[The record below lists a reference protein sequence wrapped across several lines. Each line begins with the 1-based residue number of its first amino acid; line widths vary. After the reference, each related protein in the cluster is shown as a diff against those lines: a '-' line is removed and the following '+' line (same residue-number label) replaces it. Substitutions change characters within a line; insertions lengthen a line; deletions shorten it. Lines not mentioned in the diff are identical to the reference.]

1 MNVGGQLEQNA
12 MNEVLEDV
20 SHGIDWR
27 ALSKRF
33 NQKFI
38 PRIQRLQY
46 LAYHQVGDVFEH
58 RKERIKALW
67 PNNYEFHSWSERRLR
82 STVDYNWVGWAG
94 PGGCGK
100 TTDAAVQGLEYW
112 LQAPDR
118 TAVIVCSTTMKM
130 LRKRIWAQMAYY
142 HQNLPTNIGSVGEL
156 IDSDTMIRWKK
167 GDTKNGIFG
176 MAVEEGPVDEIVNNL
191 IGIHTH
197 RVWLMLDEL
206 QGVREAIMKATRN
219 MAKNPVF
226 KFTGMGNP
234 EDHNDLLGR
243 LCEPIGG
250 WATFDENVDSWEIN
264 PGPSMGKGWCE
275 RFHGTRSPAVLDPAF
290 AIRAPWM
297 INQEQIDAD
306 LRSVKGNDKDPGYC
320 SQTLGLW
327 PSTGLES
334 TVLDI
339 PVIEK
344 FKCREKAIWTHGF
357 TRVASLDP
365 AFTEGGD
372 KKILQFGRM
381 GEVHEDEGKRWVI
394 MLDETVEVPI
404 DGSPNAKPVEYQI
417 VTFCKDTCN
426 LKGVTRSNF
435 ATDSSGIGR
444 GLKSVFDVEWGE
456 VEGVEFGGK
465 PTDRPVDESDQKQCD
480 EAYDRMSTELN
491 LAVRTFAMA
500 NGLRGLGKEA
510 EIQFCARKTFY
521 KNKKTIVEKKSDMKL
536 RTQRS
541 PDEADAVAILVE
553 LCRRKGAIASSGD
566 VKSSEPPVPPYN
578 PKEDEYSE
586 SNYLTFYALD

>member
-1 MNVGGQLEQNA
+1 

-20 SHGIDWR
+20 SDGIDWR
-27 ALSKRF
+27 ALAKRF

-58 RKERIKALW
+58 RKERIKAFW
-67 PNNYEFHSWSERRLR
+67 PDTYEFHAWSERRLR
-82 STVDYNWVGWAG
+82 STCNYNWLGWAG

-130 LRKRIWAQMAYY
+130 LKKRIWAQIVYY
-142 HQNLPTNIGSVGEL
+142 HQNLPKNLGMVGEL

-176 MAVEEGPVDEIVNNL
+176 MAVEEGPTEETVNNL

-197 RVWLMLDEL
+197 RVWLILDEL
-206 QGVREAIMKATRN
+206 QGVEEAIMKATRN
-219 MAKNPVF
+219 MAKNPIF

-234 EDHNDLLGR
+234 EAQNDLLGR

-250 WATFDENVDSWEIN
+250 WSTFDENVDSWEIN
-264 PGPSMGKGWCE
+264 PGPAKGKGWCE
-275 RFHGTRSPAVLDPAF
+275 RFDGRRSPAVLDPEF
-290 AIRAPWM
+290 AVRAPWM
-297 INQEQIDAD
+297 INQEQIDND
-306 LRSVKGNDKDPGYC
+306 LRSVKGNEKDPGYC

-327 PSTGLES
+327 PRTGLES
-334 TVLDI
+334 NVLDAAI
-339 PVIEK
+339 VEK
-344 FKCREKAIWTHGF
+344 FKCRETAIWTHGF
-357 TRVASLDP
+357 TRVAALDP

-381 GEVHEDEGKRWVI
+381 GEVTDDEGKRWVI
-394 MLDETVEVPI
+394 MLDETVNVPI
-404 DGSPNAKPVEYQI
+404 DGSGGPAEYQI
-417 VTFCKDTCN
+417 MEFCRDACK
-426 LKGVTRSNF
+426 LKNISSSNF

-444 GLKSVFDVEWGE
+444 GLKSVFDVQWGE

-465 PTDRPVDESDQKQCD
+465 PTDRPIDDAPDQKLCD

-491 LAVRTFAMA
+491 IAVRTFAMA

-510 EIQFCARKTFY
+510 ELQFCARKTIY

-536 RTQRS
+536 RTQKS

-553 LCRRKGAIASSGD
+553 LCRRKGAIASSGE
-566 VKSSEPPVPPYN
+566 VKFSETATPYN

-586 SNYLTFYALD
+586 DNYLTFYALN